1 MQDLQRRPLRKIS
14 DQGNLLRNNDI
25 LRSIRYTFDFSD
37 AKMTAIFGSVDPQVT
52 RGQIID
58 WLKKEDEPTFQNCSD
73 RHLAAFLNGL
83 IIEKRGK
90 QEGPPPEPEQRLTN
104 NLILKKLKIALDLKG
119 EDILAIMALARFHIS
134 EHEVSALFRRPDN
147 KHYRLC
153 KDQILRNFLKGV
165 QRKYRPNAP
174 VAEA

>member
-1 MQDLQRRPLRKIS
+1 M
-14 DQGNLLRNNDI
+14 RNNDI

-90 QEGPPPEPEQRLTN
+90 QEGPLPEPEQRLTN

-119 EDILAIMALARFHIS
+119 EDILAIMALARFHLS